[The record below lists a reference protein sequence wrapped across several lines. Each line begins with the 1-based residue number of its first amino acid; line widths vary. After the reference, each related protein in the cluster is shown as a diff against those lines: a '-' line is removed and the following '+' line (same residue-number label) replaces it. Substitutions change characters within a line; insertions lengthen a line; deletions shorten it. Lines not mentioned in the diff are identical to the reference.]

1 MHYKAIH
8 AEPALIDW
16 AEASG
21 LSLQSTTW
29 RPMKDLIL
37 LLSQL
42 LAQHAWIKYALEI
55 TLLTLAAVVLRV
67 VTLRLFKRWTML
79 LNWKHKHFLVAL
91 VERMITPILVIAVV
105 SAGFNLFPLSG
116 RLLTVLNRSFYVAVL
131 AIGIYCV
138 AKAVLILLNQWIESS
153 EGRESYREPAQFVVR
168 VVFGAFGTMIVLEN
182 LGISLTAVWTTLGVG
197 SVAIALALQD
207 TLSNFFAGVYLR
219 LDHPVRLSD
228 YIKLESGEEGFVVER
243 GWRST
248 RIKALSNNTIVV
260 PNAKLASTI
269 VTNFSLPD
277 PHMSLLIAVSVN
289 LNSDPEKVEN
299 ILVEEASNALETVP
313 GLLRDSAPF
322 VRFIPGFGQFSL
334 DFTLICSVRSY
345 VDQYLAQH
353 ELRKRIYKRFRDE
366 GIEFPVPQR
375 NVYVSSNPSNEIP
388 FPTFRSKDLLR
399 GSR

>member
-1 MHYKAIH
+1 
-8 AEPALIDW
+8 
-16 AEASG
+16 
-21 LSLQSTTW
+21 
-29 RPMKDLIL
+29 MKDVIL

-55 TLLTLAAVVLRV
+55 ALLTLGAGVARV

-79 LNWKHKHFLVAL
+79 LNWKHKRFLVAL

-105 SAGFNLFPLSG
+105 SAAFNLFPLSG

-131 AIGIYCV
+131 TIGIYCV

-153 EGRESYREPAQFVVR
+153 EGRESFREPAQFVVR

-219 LDHPVRLSD
+219 LDHPVGLGD

-277 PHMSLLIAVSVN
+277 PHMSLLIPISVN

-299 ILVEEASNALETVP
+299 ILVDEASKALETVP

-334 DFTLICSVRSY
+334 DFTLICSVRNY
-345 VDQYLAQH
+345 VDQYLVQH
-353 ELRKRIYKRFRDE
+353 ELRKRIYKRFRGE

-375 NVYVSSNPSNEIP
+375 DVHVSSNPSNEIP
-388 FPTFRSKDLLR
+388 FPSLRSRDLLR

>member
-1 MHYKAIH
+1 
-8 AEPALIDW
+8 
-16 AEASG
+16 
-21 LSLQSTTW
+21 
-29 RPMKDLIL
+29 MKDVIL

-55 TLLTLAAVVLRV
+55 ALLTLGAGVLRV

-79 LNWKHKHFLVAL
+79 LKWKHKHFLVAL

-153 EGRESYREPAQFVVR
+153 EGREGFREPAQFLVR

-277 PHMSLLIAVSVN
+277 PHMSLLIPVSVN
-289 LNSDPEKVEN
+289 LNSDPDKVEN
-299 ILVEEASNALETVP
+299 VLVDEASKALETVP

-334 DFTLICSVRSY
+334 DFTLICSVGNY
-345 VDQYLAQH
+345 VDQYLVQH
-353 ELRKRIYKRFRDE
+353 ELRKRIYKRFRGE
-366 GIEFPVPQR
+366 GIEFPIPQR
-375 NVYVSSNPSNEIP
+375 DVYVSSDPSNEIP
-388 FPTFRSKDLLR
+388 FPEFRSRDLLR

>member
-1 MHYKAIH
+1 
-8 AEPALIDW
+8 
-16 AEASG
+16 
-21 LSLQSTTW
+21 
-29 RPMKDLIL
+29 MKDLIL
-37 LLSQL
+37 LFRQL
-42 LAQHAWIKYALEI
+42 LAQHTWIKYALEV
-55 TLLTLAAVVLRV
+55 TLLTLGAGVVRA
-67 VTLRLFKRWTML
+67 VTLRLLKRWTMH

-116 RLLTVLNRSFYVAVL
+116 RLLTVLNRSFYIAVL

-153 EGRESYREPAQFVVR
+153 EGRESFREPVQFVVR

-277 PHMSLLIAVSVN
+277 PHMSLLIPISVN
-289 LNSDPEKVEN
+289 LNSDPDKVEN
-299 ILVEEASNALETVP
+299 VLVDESSKALETVP

-334 DFTLICSVRSY
+334 DFTLICSVGNY
-345 VDQYLAQH
+345 VDQYLVQH

-366 GIEFPVPQR
+366 GIEFPAPRRV
-375 NVYVSSNPSNEIP
+375 VYVSSNPSNEIP
-388 FPTFRSKDLLR
+388 FPAFRSRGLLR
-399 GSR
+399 GNR

>member
-1 MHYKAIH
+1 M
-8 AEPALIDW
+8 D
-16 AEASG
+16 
-21 LSLQSTTW
+21 Q
-29 RPMKDLIL
+29 
-37 LLSQL
+37 
-42 LAQHAWIKYALEI
+42 
-55 TLLTLAAVVLRV
+55 
-67 VTLRLFKRWTML
+67 
-79 LNWKHKHFLVAL
+79 
-91 VERMITPILVIAVV
+91 
-105 SAGFNLFPLSG
+105 
-116 RLLTVLNRSFYVAVL
+116 
-131 AIGIYCV
+131 
-138 AKAVLILLNQWIESS
+138 
-153 EGRESYREPAQFVVR
+153 
-168 VVFGAFGTMIVLEN
+168 
-182 LGISLTAVWTTLGVG
+182 LGVG

-277 PHMSLLIAVSVN
+277 PHMSLLIPVSVN
-289 LNSDPEKVEN
+289 LNSDPDRVEK
-299 ILVEEASNALETVP
+299 ILVDEASKALETVP

-334 DFTLICSVRSY
+334 DFTLICSVGNY

-375 NVYVSSNPSNEIP
+375 DVHVSSNPLNEIP
-388 FPTFRSKDLLR
+388 FPTFRS
-399 GSR
+399 

>member
-1 MHYKAIH
+1 
-8 AEPALIDW
+8 
-16 AEASG
+16 
-21 LSLQSTTW
+21 
-29 RPMKDLIL
+29 MKDLIL
-37 LLSQL
+37 LFSQL

-55 TLLTLAAVVLRV
+55 SLLTLGAGVVRV
-67 VTLRLFKRWTML
+67 VILRLLKRWTMQ
-79 LNWKHKHFLVAL
+79 LNWKHKHFVVAL
-91 VERMITPILVIAVV
+91 VERLITPILVIAVV
-105 SAGFNLFPLSG
+105 SAGFNLFPLSS
-116 RLLTVLNRSFYVAVL
+116 RLLTVLNRSFYIAVL
-131 AIGIYCV
+131 AIGIYCA

-153 EGRESYREPAQFVVR
+153 EGRESFREPAQFVVR
-168 VVFGAFGTMIVLEN
+168 IVFGAFGTMIVLEN

-219 LDHPVRLSD
+219 LDHPVRLGD

-277 PHMSLLIAVSVN
+277 PHMSLLIPVSVN
-289 LNSDPEKVEN
+289 LNSDPDKVEN
-299 ILVEEASNALETVP
+299 ILVDEASKALETVP

-334 DFTLICSVRSY
+334 DFTLICTVGNY
-345 VDQYLAQH
+345 VDQYLVQH

-366 GIEFPVPQR
+366 GIEFPVQQR
-375 NVYVSSNPSNEIP
+375 EVYVSSNPSNEIP
-388 FPTFRSKDLLR
+388 FPAFRSKDLHR

>member
-1 MHYKAIH
+1 MN
-8 AEPALIDW
+8 
-16 AEASG
+16 
-21 LSLQSTTW
+21 
-29 RPMKDLIL
+29 DLIS

-42 LAQHAWIKYALEI
+42 LAQHEWIRYALEI
-55 TLLTLAAVVLRV
+55 TLLTLGAAVVRVIALRF
-67 VTLRLFKRWTML
+67 FKRWTTR
-79 LNWKHKHFLVAL
+79 LNWEHKHFLVAL
-91 VERMITPILVIAVV
+91 IERMITPILVIAVV
-105 SAGFNLFPLSG
+105 SAGFNLFRLSG
-116 RLLTVLNRSFYVAVL
+116 RLLTVLNRSFYVAIL
-131 AIGIYCV
+131 AIGIYCM
-138 AKAVLILLNQWIESS
+138 AKAALLLLNQWIESV
-153 EGRESYREPAQFVVR
+153 EGRESFREPAQFVVR

-219 LDHPVRLSD
+219 LDHPVGLGD

-260 PNAKLASTI
+260 PNAKLASAI

-277 PHMSLLIAVSVN
+277 PHMSLLIPVSVN

-299 ILVEEASNALETVP
+299 ILVEEASNASETVP
-313 GLLRDSAPF
+313 ELLRDSAPF

-334 DFTLICSVRSY
+334 DFTLICSVGNY
-345 VDQYLAQH
+345 VDQYVVQH

-366 GIEFPVPQR
+366 GIEFPIPQR
-375 NVYVSSNPSNEIP
+375 DVQLSVNHSNEIP
-388 FPTFRSKDLLR
+388 FPAFHAKDLLR
-399 GSR
+399 GRR

>member
-1 MHYKAIH
+1 
-8 AEPALIDW
+8 
-16 AEASG
+16 
-21 LSLQSTTW
+21 
-29 RPMKDLIL
+29 MKDLNL

-42 LAQHAWIKYALEI
+42 LAQQAWIKYALEI
-55 TLLTLAAVVLRV
+55 ILLTLGAGMVRV
-67 VTLRLFKRWTML
+67 VILRLFNRWTMR

-116 RLLTVLNRSFYVAVL
+116 RLLTVLNRSFYIAVL
-131 AIGIYCV
+131 AIGIYCA
-138 AKAVLILLNQWIESS
+138 AKAMLILLNQWIESS

-219 LDHPVRLSD
+219 LDHPVRLGD

-260 PNAKLASTI
+260 PNAKLASAI

-277 PHMSLLIAVSVN
+277 PHMSLLIPVSVN
-289 LNSDPEKVEN
+289 LNSDPDKVEN

-334 DFTLICSVRSY
+334 DFTLICSVRNY
-345 VDQYLAQH
+345 VDQYLVQH

-366 GIEFPVPQR
+366 GVEFPVPQR
-375 NVYVSSNPSNEIP
+375 DVHVSSNPSKEIP

>member
-1 MHYKAIH
+1 MHHQAVH
-8 AEPALIDW
+8 AQPLLIGE
-16 AEASG
+16 AEARG
-21 LSLQSTTW
+21 LLLQSATW

-37 LLSQL
+37 QLSQL
-42 LAQHAWIKYALEI
+42 LAQHAWIKYVLEI
-55 TLLTLAAVVLRV
+55 TLLTVGAAVLRV

-79 LNWKHKHFLVAL
+79 LNWRHKHFLVAL

-116 RLLTVLNRSFYVAVL
+116 RLLTILNRSFYVAVL

-138 AKAVLILLNQWIESS
+138 AKAVLILVNQWIESS
-153 EGRESYREPAQFVVR
+153 EGRESFREPAQFVVR
-168 VVFGAFGTMIVLEN
+168 VAFGAFGTMIVLEN

-219 LDHPVRLSD
+219 LDHPVRLRD

-277 PHMSLLIAVSVN
+277 PHISLLIPVSVN
-289 LNSDPEKVEN
+289 LNSDPNRVEE
-299 ILVEEASNALETVP
+299 ILVDEASKALETVP

-334 DFTLICSVRSY
+334 DFTLICSVGNY
-345 VDQYLAQH
+345 VDQYVVQH

-388 FPTFRSKDLLR
+388 FPSFRS
-399 GSR
+399 